1 MKHLTLTAMALM
13 ASTLPGMAGNLYF
26 GRIEEEHIA
35 ALSII
40 MVFGLP
46 IFIVTLVLYFG
57 YKNKQAKYRLASEA
71 LAAGK
76 EIPENLFK
84 GNHRKENDNTLRKG
98 IKNVFL
104 GIGLGVF
111 LWVLTSEEGIAAIGF
126 LIFCIGLG
134 QVVTAYA
141 IRPKDTS
148 TDIIHRTDI
157 EKQ

>member
-1 MKHLTLTAMALM
+1 MKHVTLTALAFI
-13 ASTLPGMAGNLYF
+13 ASTLPGMAGNIYL
-26 GRIEEEHIA
+26 GKLEEEHIA
-35 ALSII
+35 ALGII

-46 IFIVTLVLYFG
+46 IFIVALVLYFG
-57 YKNKQAKYRLASEA
+57 YKNKQAKYKLASEA

-84 GNHRKENDNTLRKG
+84 ANPKKENNDTLTKG

-141 IRPKDTS
+141 TRPKETNTS
-148 TDIIHRTDI
+148 TDI
-157 EKQ
+157 EKL

>member
-1 MKHLTLTAMALM
+1 MKHVTLTALAFM
-13 ASTLPGMAGNLYF
+13 ASTLPGMAGNIYL
-26 GRIEEEHIA
+26 GKLEEEHIA
-35 ALSII
+35 ALGII

-46 IFIVTLVLYFG
+46 IFIVALVLYFG
-57 YKNKQAKYRLASEA
+57 YKNKQAKYKLASEA

-76 EIPENLFK
+76 EIPQELFR
-84 GNHRKENDNTLRKG
+84 GNVKKDNDDTLRKG

-104 GIGLGVF
+104 GIGIGVF

-141 IRPKDTS
+141 TRPKETNTS
-148 TDIIHRTDI
+148 TDI
-157 EKQ
+157 EKL

>member
-1 MKHLTLTAMALM
+1 MKHVTLTALAFI
-13 ASTLPGMAGNLYF
+13 ASTLPGMAGNIYL
-26 GRIEEEHIA
+26 GKLEEEHIA
-35 ALSII
+35 ALGII

-46 IFIVTLVLYFG
+46 IFIVALVLYFG
-57 YKNKQAKYRLASEA
+57 YKNKQAKYKLASEA

-76 EIPENLFK
+76 EIPQELFR
-84 GNHRKENDNTLRKG
+84 GNVKKDNDDTLRKG

-104 GIGLGVF
+104 GIGIGVF

-141 IRPKDTS
+141 TRPKETNTS
-148 TDIIHRTDI
+148 TDI
-157 EKQ
+157 EKL

>member
-1 MKHLTLTAMALM
+1 MKHVTLTALAFT
-13 ASTLPGMAGNLYF
+13 ASTLPGMAGNIYL
-26 GRIEEEHIA
+26 GKLEEEHIA
-35 ALSII
+35 ALGII

-46 IFIVTLVLYFG
+46 IFIVALVLYFG
-57 YKNKQAKYRLASEA
+57 YKNKQAKYKLASEA

-76 EIPENLFK
+76 EIPQELFR
-84 GNHRKENDNTLRKG
+84 GNVKKDNDDILRKG

-141 IRPKDTS
+141 TRPKETNTS
-148 TDIIHRTDI
+148 TDI
-157 EKQ
+157 EKL

>member
-1 MKHLTLTAMALM
+1 MKHVTLTALAFM
-13 ASTLPGMAGNLYF
+13 ASTLPGMAGNIYL
-26 GRIEEEHIA
+26 GKLEEEHIA
-35 ALSII
+35 ALGII

-46 IFIVTLVLYFG
+46 IFIVALVLYFG
-57 YKNKQAKYRLASEA
+57 YKNKQAKYKLASEA

-84 GNHRKENDNTLRKG
+84 ANPKKENNDTLTKG

-141 IRPKDTS
+141 TRPKETSTS
-148 TDIIHRTDI
+148 TDI
-157 EKQ
+157 EKL

>member
-1 MKHLTLTAMALM
+1 MKHVTLTALAFM
-13 ASTLPGMAGNLYF
+13 ASTLPGMAGNIYL
-26 GRIEEEHIA
+26 GKLEEEHIA
-35 ALSII
+35 ALGII

-46 IFIVTLVLYFG
+46 IFIVALVLYFG
-57 YKNKQAKYRLASEA
+57 YKNKQAKYKLASEA

-76 EIPENLFK
+76 EIPQELFR
-84 GNHRKENDNTLRKG
+84 GNVKKDNDDILRKG

-141 IRPKDTS
+141 TRPKETNTS
-148 TDIIHRTDI
+148 TDI
-157 EKQ
+157 EKL

>member
-1 MKHLTLTAMALM
+1 MKHVTLTALAFM
-13 ASTLPGMAGNLYF
+13 ASTLPGMAGNIYL
-26 GRIEEEHIA
+26 GNLEEEHIA
-35 ALSII
+35 ALGII

-46 IFIVTLVLYFG
+46 IFIVALVLYFG
-57 YKNKQAKYRLASEA
+57 YKNKQAKYKLASEA

-76 EIPENLFK
+76 EIPQELFR
-84 GNHRKENDNTLRKG
+84 GNVKKDNDDTLRKG

-141 IRPKDTS
+141 TRPKETNTS
-148 TDIIHRTDI
+148 TDI
-157 EKQ
+157 EKL

>member
-1 MKHLTLTAMALM
+1 MKHVTLTALAFM
-13 ASTLPGMAGNLYF
+13 ASTLPGMAGNIYL
-26 GRIEEEHIA
+26 GKLEEEHIA
-35 ALSII
+35 ALGII

-46 IFIVTLVLYFG
+46 IFIVAFVLYFG
-57 YKNKQAKYRLASEA
+57 YKNKQAKYKLASEA

-76 EIPENLFK
+76 EIPQELFR
-84 GNHRKENDNTLRKG
+84 GNVKKDNDDTLRKG

-104 GIGLGVF
+104 GIGIGVF

-141 IRPKDTS
+141 TRPKETN
-148 TDIIHRTDI
+148 TY
-157 EKQ
+157 EKRFNKSE

>member
-1 MKHLTLTAMALM
+1 MKHVTLTALAFM
-13 ASTLPGMAGNLYF
+13 ASTLPGMAGNIYL
-26 GRIEEEHIA
+26 GKLEEEHIA
-35 ALSII
+35 ALGII

-46 IFIVTLVLYFG
+46 IFIVALVLFFG
-57 YKNKQAKYRLASEA
+57 YKNKQAKYKLASEA

-76 EIPENLFK
+76 EIPQELFR
-84 GNHRKENDNTLRKG
+84 GNVKKDNDDTLRKG

-104 GIGLGVF
+104 GIGIGVF

-141 IRPKDTS
+141 TRPKETNTS
-148 TDIIHRTDI
+148 TDI
-157 EKQ
+157 EKL

>member
-1 MKHLTLTAMALM
+1 MKHVTLTALAFM
-13 ASTLPGMAGNLYF
+13 ASTLPGMAGSIYL
-26 GRIEEEHIA
+26 GKLEEEHIA
-35 ALSII
+35 ALGII

-46 IFIVTLVLYFG
+46 VFIVALVLYFA

-84 GNHRKENDNTLRKG
+84 ANPKKENNDTLTKG

-134 QVVTAYA
+134 QVVTAYVT
-141 IRPKDTS
+141 RPKETSTS
-148 TDIIHRTDI
+148 TDI
-157 EKQ
+157 EKL

>member
-1 MKHLTLTAMALM
+1 MKHVTLTALAFM
-13 ASTLPGMAGNLYF
+13 ASTLPSMAGNIYL
-26 GRIEEEHIA
+26 GKLEEEHIA
-35 ALSII
+35 ALGII

-46 IFIVTLVLYFG
+46 IFIVALVLYFG
-57 YKNKQAKYRLASEA
+57 YKNKQAKYKLASEA

-76 EIPENLFK
+76 EIPQELFR
-84 GNHRKENDNTLRKG
+84 GNVKKDNDDTLRKG

-104 GIGLGVF
+104 GIGIGVF

-141 IRPKDTS
+141 TRPKETN
-148 TDIIHRTDI
+148 TNTDI
-157 EKQ
+157 EKL

>member
-1 MKHLTLTAMALM
+1 MKHVTLTALAFM
-13 ASTLPGMAGNLYF
+13 ASTLPGMAGSIYF
-26 GRIEEEHIA
+26 GKLEEEHIA
-35 ALSII
+35 ALGII

-46 IFIVTLVLYFG
+46 VFIVALVLYFA

-84 GNHRKENDNTLRKG
+84 ANPKKENNDTLTKG

-134 QVVTAYA
+134 QVATAYA
-141 IRPKDTS
+141 TRPKETSTS
-148 TDIIHRTDI
+148 TDI
-157 EKQ
+157 EKL

>member
-1 MKHLTLTAMALM
+1 MKHVTLTALAFM
-13 ASTLPGMAGNLYF
+13 ASTLPGMANSIRF
-26 GRIEEEHIA
+26 GEFGEIHIA

-40 MVFGLP
+40 MIFGLP
-46 IFIVTLVLYFG
+46 IFIVALVLYFA
-57 YKNKQAKYRLASEA
+57 YKNKQAKYNLASEA

-84 GNHRKENDNTLRKG
+84 ANPKKENNDTLTKG

-141 IRPKDTS
+141 TRPKETNTS
-148 TDIIHRTDI
+148 TDI
-157 EKQ
+157 EKL

>member
-1 MKHLTLTAMALM
+1 MKHVTLTALSFM
-13 ASTLPGMAGNLYF
+13 ASTLPGMAGNIYL
-26 GRIEEEHIA
+26 GKLEEEHIA

-40 MVFGLP
+40 MIFGLP
-46 IFIVTLVLYFG
+46 IFIVALVLYFG
-57 YKNKQAKYRLASEA
+57 YKNKQAKYKLASEA

-84 GNHRKENDNTLRKG
+84 GNPKKENNDTLTKG

-104 GIGLGVF
+104 GIGIGVF

-134 QVVTAYA
+134 QVVTAYVT
-141 IRPKDTS
+141 RPKETNTS
-148 TDIIHRTDI
+148 TDI
-157 EKQ
+157 EKL

>member
-1 MKHLTLTAMALM
+1 MKHVTLTALAFM
-13 ASTLPGMAGNLYF
+13 ASTLPSMAGNIYL
-26 GRIEEEHIA
+26 GKLEEEHIA
-35 ALSII
+35 ALGII

-46 IFIVTLVLYFG
+46 IFIVALVLYFG
-57 YKNKQAKYRLASEA
+57 YKNKQAKYKLASEA

-76 EIPENLFK
+76 EIPQELFR
-84 GNHRKENDNTLRKG
+84 GNVRKDNDDTLRKG

-104 GIGLGVF
+104 GIGIGVF

-141 IRPKDTS
+141 TRPKETNTS
-148 TDIIHRTDI
+148 TDI
-157 EKQ
+157 EKL

>member
-1 MKHLTLTAMALM
+1 MKHVTLTALAFM
-13 ASTLPGMAGNLYF
+13 ASTLPSMAGNIYL
-26 GRIEEEHIA
+26 GKLEEEHIA
-35 ALSII
+35 ALGII

-46 IFIVTLVLYFG
+46 IFIVALVLYFG
-57 YKNKQAKYRLASEA
+57 YKNKQAKYKLASEA

-76 EIPENLFK
+76 EIPQELFR
-84 GNHRKENDNTLRKG
+84 GNVKKDNDDTLRKG

-104 GIGLGVF
+104 GIGIGVF

-141 IRPKDTS
+141 TRPKETSTS
-148 TDIIHRTDI
+148 TDI
-157 EKQ
+157 EKL

>member
-1 MKHLTLTAMALM
+1 MKHVTLTALAFM
-13 ASTLPGMAGNLYF
+13 ASTLPGMANNINIG
-26 GRIEEEHIA
+26 GSIDEEHIT
-35 ALSII
+35 ALAII
-40 MVFGLP
+40 MIFGLP
-46 IFIVTLVLYFG
+46 VFIVALVLYFA
-57 YKNKQAKYRLASEA
+57 YKNKQAKYKLASEA

-84 GNHRKENDNTLRKG
+84 GNPKKENNDTLTKG

-111 LWVLTSEEGIAAIGF
+111 LWVLTSTEGIAAIGF

-141 IRPKDTS
+141 TRPKETNTS
-148 TDIIHRTDI
+148 TDI
-157 EKQ
+157 EKL